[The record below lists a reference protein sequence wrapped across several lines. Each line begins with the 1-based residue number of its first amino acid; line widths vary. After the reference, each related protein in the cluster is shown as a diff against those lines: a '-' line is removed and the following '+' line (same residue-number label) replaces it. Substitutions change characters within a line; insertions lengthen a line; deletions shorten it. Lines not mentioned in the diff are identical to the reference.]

1 MAENRHARKGH
12 TSGWTGLVLLCF
24 ISIAAGCYEQKQA
37 AVINPD
43 GSGRVVIET
52 RAAVPAVTVPG
63 KAKPTAEEFGRQLA
77 KDFINKTQGVEGWK
91 DLSIGSTPEGDARV
105 TATAYFPD
113 VRKLR
118 FALPLVFTWERQE
131 DGTYRFGMERER
143 GPGTP
148 EPLKITDAQVKEQVE
163 KAQASYR
170 EQRPALETALSTFK
184 LTLAFTLPGEVF
196 ETKVLTQGK
205 GEEAQTVEIT
215 IEGTKLVAALD
226 KFMADEAAI
235 GKTIRSGNDLL
246 SNDDLLLESMFGLK
260 GPVSAGVRVNPVPA
274 FNYPLEA
281 KAALAQEPEMLKA
294 AGVELVPKFIVKPA
308 TQPR

>member
-1 MAENRHARKGH
+1 MLR
-12 TSGWTGLVLLCF
+12 TSGRAGLVLWGLCF
-24 ISIAAGCYEQKQA
+24 ILVAAGCYEQKQA

-63 KAKPTAEEFGRQLA
+63 KGKPTAEEFGRQLA

-91 DLSIGSTPEGDARV
+91 DLTIRGTREGDALV

-113 VRKLR
+113 IRKLR
-118 FALPLVFTWERQE
+118 FSLPLVFTWQRQE
-131 DGTYRFGMERER
+131 NGTYRFGMERER

-148 EPLKITDAQVKEQVE
+148 EPLKITDAQLKEQVG

-170 EQRPALETALSTFK
+170 EQRPALQTALSTFK
-184 LTLAFTLPGEVF
+184 LTLAITLPGEVF
-196 ETKVLTQGK
+196 ETKVLTQGT
-205 GEEAQTVEIT
+205 GEQAQTVTIA
-215 IEGTKLVAALD
+215 IEGNKLVAALD
-226 KFMADEAAI
+226 KFMADEATM
-235 GKTIRSGNDLL
+235 GTTIASGNDLM
-246 SNDDLLLESMFGLK
+246 SNDDLLLESMFGQK
-260 GPVSAGVRVNPVPA
+260 GPVSAGVRVNGAPA

-308 TQPR
+308 TRPR